1 MLMRNQAPNFDVIG
15 VRDIHGFKCRFS
27 FSDRSVSFIYCSVP
41 GRGFWGM
48 GLAYGGR
55 WEMRNRCMTPE
66 HQSCGITLILI
77 IGGLKPQSRICMAFE
92 SK

>member
-15 VRDIHGFKCRFS
+15 VRDIHGFKCRFL
-27 FSDRSVSFIYCSVP
+27 FSERSVSFIYFSVP
-41 GRGFWGM
+41 GRGFWGI

-55 WEMRNRCMTPE
+55 CATVVR
-66 HQSCGITLILI
+66 HQSRGITLILI
-77 IGGLKPQSRICMAFE
+77 GGGLKPQSRICMAFE